1 MHNTCWSWSQ
11 NIRAPTHSHINTQR
25 TAFLTYV
32 CTYVHA
38 QPLSLLTCMD
48 PSVLSRRTS
57 LEYLSSEALSTRIS
71 RGCSSLNM
79 RRAGKRFQRGSW
91 SWRIHPYS
99 IPVYRLS
106 SAPLRLLPRPFAP
119 PTLLHPS
126 HTPSPLPHPFTPPT
140 PLHPSHTLSS
150 LPHPFTPPTPLHL
163 SHSPHSLSPLY
174 SSKRAN
180 LLG

>member
-1 MHNTCWSWSQ
+1 MAEWQPQSECVCLCECIMHAGHGVKTYV
-11 NIRAPTHSHINTQR
+11 RAPTHSHINTQR

-91 SWRIHPYS
+91 SWKIHPYS

-106 SAPLRLLPRPFAP
+106 SAPLR
-119 PTLLHPS
+119 
-126 HTPSPLPHPFTPPT
+126 PLPHPFALTT
-140 PLHPSHTLSS
+140 PL
-150 LPHPFTPPTPLHL
+150 
-163 SHSPHSLSPLY
+163 
-174 SSKRAN
+174 
-180 LLG
+180 

>member
-1 MHNTCWSWSQ
+1 MHNACWSWSQ

-106 SAPLRLLPRPFAP
+106 SAPLCPLPRPFAP

-126 HTPSPLPHPFTPPT
+126 HTPLPVALPHSFTPPT
-140 PLHPSHTLSS
+140 PLYP
-150 LPHPFTPPTPLHL
+150 
-163 SHSPHSLSPLY
+163 
-174 SSKRAN
+174 
-180 LLG
+180 